1 MDVFV
6 TSSFNSLLWHRR
18 SEEAGELVKLL
29 LEVDFRFARQLRL
42 DDLSSYLSTSHRAR
56 FFRNLARAFPS
67 LLDTLCSTDEK
78 LKEQIAGLQRSICF
92 MCDCCAQSEAKR
104 GRAFHSLLYSWQLG
118 PIFELLVAGTHA
130 RAFMDRFTCMLYVSC
145 RASKL
150 GDDDL
155 AVRASAAIDSDDR
168 IVLGQLLEALCND
181 SAKKPALGRAS
192 VAPIP
197 VPIKVRL
204 CPGGLTLTVGWGLC
218 ACWRGSTGDGVCGAI
233 FHLGG

>member
-1 MDVFV
+1 MLKYYLLNYYGKRALGGSIRRRSSALREVAESSNNGRRQSRASKGDLGQDSEPFGVIDVFV

-92 MCDCCAQSEAKR
+92 MCDCCAQS
-104 GRAFHSLLYSWQLG
+104 
-118 PIFELLVAGTHA
+118 
-130 RAFMDRFTCMLYVSC
+130 
-145 RASKL
+145 
-150 GDDDL
+150 
-155 AVRASAAIDSDDR
+155 
-168 IVLGQLLEALCND
+168 
-181 SAKKPALGRAS
+181 
-192 VAPIP
+192 
-197 VPIKVRL
+197 
-204 CPGGLTLTVGWGLC
+204 
-218 ACWRGSTGDGVCGAI
+218 
-233 FHLGG
+233 